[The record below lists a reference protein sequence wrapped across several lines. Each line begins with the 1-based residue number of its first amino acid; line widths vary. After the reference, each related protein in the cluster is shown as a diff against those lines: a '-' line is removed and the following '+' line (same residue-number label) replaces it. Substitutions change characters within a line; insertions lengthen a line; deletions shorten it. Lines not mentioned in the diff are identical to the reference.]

1 MDLYEG
7 MKKRQ
12 SIRGFL
18 SKAISKKD
26 IEQILEA
33 AGNSPSYT
41 NTQPWEAVVISG
53 NKKDELSNKL
63 LDLAKNQTS
72 AKPDIPFPTNWP
84 LAMENRTKEH
94 GARRLETLGIA
105 REDEE
110 GRRKLNLMNYEFYG
124 APCALFLFMDK
135 NLSDWSLFD
144 MGLFTQN
151 LLLAA
156 YDKGIG
162 SCIHAS
168 VTGYADEIKKYFNID
183 KAKKLVACVS
193 LGYPDYN
200 AKLNSYRSIKKDL
213 EEYFSWYE

>member
-7 MKKRQ
+7 MKNRQ

-18 SKAISKKD
+18 PQAITKEE
-26 IEQILEA
+26 IEQILES

-41 NTQPWEAVVISG
+41 NTQPWEVVVVSG
-53 NKKDELSNKL
+53 ARKDELSNKL
-63 LDLAKNQTS
+63 LELAKNQTP
-72 AKPDIPFPTNWP
+72 AKPDIPFPASWP
-84 LAMENRTKEH
+84 LDMENRTKEH
-94 GARRLETLGIA
+94 GARRLDTLGIA
-105 REDEE
+105 RGDEE

-124 APCALFLFMDK
+124 APCAAFLFMDK
-135 NLSDWSLFD
+135 NLGEWSLFD

-168 VTGYADEIKKYFNID
+168 VTGYAEEIKKHFNID
-183 KAKKLVACVS
+183 KTKKLVVCVS

-200 AKLNSYRSIKKDL
+200 AKLNNYRSIKKDL
-213 EEYFSWYE
+213 NEYYSWYE